1 MKPLDPKFFEG
12 MEKLTGFVQRE
23 KLQAACDAVQ
33 PERRF
38 QGPIFVVGEILEIR
52 GGKFQVT
59 KIEPGHLKL
68 KSLPR

>member
-12 MEKLTGFVQRE
+12 LENRAKRE
-23 KLQAACDAVQ
+23 GLQAACDAVQ
-33 PERRF
+33 PDRRL
-38 QGPIFVVGEILEIR
+38 QGPIFSVGEILEIR

-59 KIEPGHLKL
+59 KIEPGYLKL